1 MFNIYNLIKFHPYQ
15 NVYFYIFF
23 EKNANKLFEIDYWGL
38 GNVEAIKFILH
49 ESGNKRTTIRTASFT
64 PLNYS
69 KLMFEPS
76 KIKNLL
82 FTGTEQKNQDYIFTN
97 LVFESNPDYLEKYN
111 IPEDYEKVFFLQR
124 GNIILNEVYKK
135 R

>member
-1 MFNIYNLIKFHPYQ
+1 
-15 NVYFYIFF
+15 
-23 EKNANKLFEIDYWGL
+23 
-38 GNVEAIKFILH
+38 
-49 ESGNKRTTIRTASFT
+49 
-64 PLNYS
+64 
-69 KLMFEPS
+69 MFEPS